1 MLKKRRVKNY
11 HILLQNKIIDIKET
25 IQDRKH
31 YKSELEILKRKV
43 A

>member
-1 MLKKRRVKNY
+1 MLF
-11 HILLQNKIIDIKET
+11 QNKIIDIKEN

-31 YKSELEILKRKV
+31 YKSELEILKSKV

>member
-1 MLKKRRVKNY
+1 MLEKRVKNY
-11 HILLQNKIIDIKET
+11 HMLFQNKIIDIKEN

-31 YKSELEILKRKV
+31 YKSELEILKSKV